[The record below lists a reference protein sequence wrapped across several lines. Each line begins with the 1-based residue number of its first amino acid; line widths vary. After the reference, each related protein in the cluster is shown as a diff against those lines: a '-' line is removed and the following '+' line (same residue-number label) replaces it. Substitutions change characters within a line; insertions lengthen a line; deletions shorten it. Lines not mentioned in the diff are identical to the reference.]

1 MRVTLR
7 RLLFAALML
16 APLMLVLLLWQWVGA
31 RSPSLAFF
39 ISTPGQVVTTAW
51 SMLAADPALF
61 AEALRTGAAPTNP
74 TSGLLWNSAVTA
86 AEATAGFLI
95 GNLIGTLIGIALWYS
110 QTVARIARP
119 YLVALGALPVFAIA
133 PITILWFGIGFEAKV
148 ALAALATVFLAAAQ
162 AFKGAEQVDPLLV
175 RRFRVLGAS
184 RWVMFRRLLLPS
196 ALVWIVASLRL
207 NIGAALLGAFIGEFI
222 ASQQG
227 LGHLIIRA
235 SGLYDTSRVLVGVLA
250 MIAIALLLD
259 GLVGLAERRLFRWR
273 ANDGST
279 S

>member
-1 MRVTLR
+1 MNLGLK
-7 RLLFAALML
+7 RLLFGLL
-16 APLMLVLLLWQWVGA
+16 GLTPLMVFLLAWQYVGG
-31 RSPSLAFF
+31 RSESLAFF
-39 ISTPGQVVTTAW
+39 ISTPQQVVAAART
-51 SMLAADPALF
+51 MLAADPALF
-61 AEALRTGAAPTNP
+61 AEALRTGRVPTNP
-74 TSGLLWNSAVTA
+74 DGGLLWNSAVTA
-86 AEATAGFLI
+86 AEATGGFVI
-95 GNLIGTLIGIALWYS
+95 GNLVGTLIGIGLWYS

-133 PITILWFGIGFEAKV
+133 PITILWLGIGFTAKV
-148 ALAALATVFLAAAQ
+148 GLAALATVFLAAAQ

-222 ASQQG
+222 ASEQG
-227 LGHLIIRA
+227 LGRLIIRA

-259 GLVGLAERRLFRWR
+259 SLVGLADRQLFRWR
-273 ANDGST
+273 ANGGSA